1 MLNFINHLRITIRIT
16 TRYRYTSVRKI
27 KWKRHKVARVGED
40 IEELGPSYFTGRDK
54 LVLSAQLLSRVWL
67 FTTPWTVALW
77 SGSAVHGVSQARILE
92 WVAISFSRGS
102 SQPRDRTRISCIS
115 SIGRKILLLLEPLGK
130 PHPRYQSSPYSGP
143 PAIKSCN
150 SYNQVC
156 LWVPGTEE

>member
-102 SQPRDRTRISCIS
+102 FQFRDLTHISR
-115 SIGRKILLLLEPLGK
+115 IGRQVFFTTEPPGK
-130 PHPRYQSSPYSGP
+130 PHKLVQQFKKTIGSVH
-143 PAIKSCN
+143 KS
-150 SYNQVC
+150 
-156 LWVPGTEE
+156 